1 MHNECDCCGSQ
12 DNGEDVVASLEFPTK
27 NLGVLSIPGVPHTR
41 CVNCGTALRIPGTS
55 AKMVGTYIDNL
66 QSDLVAGLPVG
77 MFITRHEA
85 LVICQRYNFCKE
97 RVCINRFDNLTYR
110 IKIGKFWWYY
120 KPSVEAYAKTGD
132 GRISL
137 IGN

>member
-1 MHNECDCCGSQ
+1 M
-12 DNGEDVVASLEFPTK
+12 SL
-27 NLGVLSIPGVPHTR
+27 
-41 CVNCGTALRIPGTS
+41 PGTS
-55 AKMVGTYIDNL
+55 AKLVAIYVDSL

-77 MFITRHEA
+77 MFVAQAEA
-85 LVICQRYNFCKE
+85 IDLVNTYDSDWLYE
-97 RVCINRFDNLTYR
+97 PDRFNIHRFKNLTYR
-110 IKIGKFWWYY
+110 IKLGRSWWYY